1 MLVTRETDYAV
12 RCALY
17 LAKDTDRIASVSE
30 IATAMHI
37 PKTFLAK
44 ILQRL
49 VRSGIV
55 ESIRGAKGGYR
66 LIKGPADIS
75 LLDVFLAMQCVAPVN
90 TCAIDKRL
98 CRRSSSCAVHPV
110 WMDIRRDVEK
120 RLKGVTF
127 DKLSCCS

>member
-17 LAKDTDRIASVSE
+17 LAKAKDEVANVAE
-30 IATAMHI
+30 ISQAMHI

-49 VRSGIV
+49 VRGGIV

-66 LIKGPADIS
+66 LLKVPADIS
-75 LLDVFLAMQCVAPVN
+75 LLDVFIAMQGTAPVN
-90 TCAIDKRL
+90 SCAIDKRY
-98 CRRSSSCAVHPV
+98 CHMSSKCSVHPV
-110 WMDIRRDVEK
+110 WMEIRKEVEK
-120 RLKGVTF
+120 RLQRVTF
-127 DKLSCCS
+127 ENLICG